1 MYSYV
6 TQHQAAYMTYVDG
19 IGAFPQFSSFTPD
32 SLRRLKESAM
42 QELQRLVPLAN
53 PSSVGFSLRSD
64 EETVH
69 IGPFSVQKGDAPSIQ
84 SSFNFGAPTTLS
96 NAMRVIRAC
105 QLNKPILLEGS
116 PGVGK
121 TSLVTALASVV
132 GQTLSRINLSDQ
144 TDLIDLF
151 GSDLP
156 VEGGV
161 PGQFV
166 WKDAEFLRALQ
177 EGHWVLLDEMNL
189 APQAVLEG
197 LNSVLDHRGT
207 VYIPE
212 LGRSFEK
219 HPSFRI
225 FAAQNPQNQ
234 GGGRKGLPKSF
245 VNRFT
250 KVYVEEL
257 HPKDQSLISQ
267 HLFPDYPIEWLEGMI
282 AFNSR
287 LNEEIIQKKAFAR
300 EGGPWEFNLRDLI
313 RWGSLLKVGERL
325 AHPYEYLH
333 TLYLHRFR
341 TSDDRERVVRIFM
354 ESFPIQPTFYIPHP
368 SISPSYLQ
376 IGAHL
381 STRKNFSPHRTH
393 PPLLPSHL
401 TYLETIATC
410 SSRGWLVILTGGR
423 SNGKSG
429 LLRIL
434 SNLSGNFLQEIAINP
449 TTDTTD
455 ILGSFEQV
463 DLNLRLD
470 ELHHK
475 FGAFLE
481 EVTRCSDFIGTQI
494 LAPPSY
500 EGIWASN
507 HQDSLT
513 QLERFISGLPALQST
528 ILDQARADLLTR
540 VRSTLLLLGGHGR
553 FEWVDGPL
561 VRALKEGHWVVL
573 DGANLCSPSVL
584 DRLNSLCESDG
595 VLMLNERGSVDG
607 GIEVV
612 RPHPNFRLF
621 MVVDPQHGELSRAMR
636 NRGVEVALLDPLPRS
651 VTSAQDLTAAQAFRL
666 GLTTTRVELGGSNP
680 DTRLI
685 TQDCIHSTLLSQSVS
700 LVSTDSPEEACLYF
714 ITESTPS
721 AFLPYA
727 IRFWG
732 CSALSGQPGSS
743 STMQSILQS
752 LHEGPPST
760 LLSQLRRRLGRKWN
774 IPSDF
779 LSFQVSIRFDIPRD
793 NTLNTI
799 HVYSLSSLPS
809 IHCPVLFSKPRTQT
823 INLIQRKL
831 LVYWTYSYNCKPG
844 RSLSLRG
851 APSQRHRHP
860 ANRMLPMKYS
870 LSWTACQRWLEPYSM
885 PNPSLIQLLCVH
897 QLWFTSIFTYD
908 FTR

>member
-1 MYSYV
+1 
-6 TQHQAAYMTYVDG
+6 
-19 IGAFPQFSSFTPD
+19 
-32 SLRRLKESAM
+32 
-42 QELQRLVPLAN
+42 
-53 PSSVGFSLRSD
+53 
-64 EETVH
+64 
-69 IGPFSVQKGDAPSIQ
+69 
-84 SSFNFGAPTTLS
+84 
-96 NAMRVIRAC
+96 MRVIRAC

-121 TSLVTALASVV
+121 TSLITALTSVV
-132 GQTLSRINLSDQ
+132 GQRLSRINLSDQ

-156 VEGGV
+156 VEGGP
-161 PGQFV
+161 PGQFA

-189 APQAVLEG
+189 APQAILEG

-212 LGRSFEK
+212 LGRSFQK

-257 HPKDQSLISQ
+257 HSKDQLLISQ
-267 HLFPDYPIEWLEGMI
+267 HLFPDYPIDWLEGMI
-282 AFNSR
+282 IFNSR
-287 LNEEIIQKKAFAR
+287 LNEEVVHKKAFAR

-313 RWGSLLKVGERL
+313 RWGSLLKVNDRL
-325 AHPYEYLH
+325 AHPSEYLH
-333 TLYLHRFR
+333 ILYLHRFR
-341 TSDDRERVVRIFM
+341 TPDDRERVARIFM
-354 ESFPIQPTFYIPHP
+354 ESFPIRPTFHAPRP

-381 STRKNFSPHRTH
+381 STRKNFSPHQTH

-401 TYLETIATC
+401 KYLETIATC
-410 SSRGWLVILTGGR
+410 SSKGWLVILTGER
-423 SNGKSG
+423 SSGKSS

-434 SNLSGNFLQEIAINP
+434 SSLSGNFLQEISINP

-463 DLNLRLD
+463 DVNLRLN
-470 ELHHK
+470 ELRHK
-475 FGAFLE
+475 FDAFIDDL
-481 EVTRCSDFIGTQI
+481 VRCSDFIGTQT
-494 LAPPSY
+494 LAPSSY
-500 EGIWASN
+500 QGIWTDN
-507 HQDSLT
+507 HQHSLM
-513 QLERFISGLPALQST
+513 QLERFISELPALQST
-528 ILDQARADLLTR
+528 TINQTKADLLSR
-540 VRSTLLLLGGHGR
+540 VRSALPLLGVHGR

-561 VRALKEGHWVVL
+561 IQALREGHWVVL

-595 VLMLNERGSVDG
+595 VLMLNERGSVGG

-621 MVVDPQHGELSRAMR
+621 MIVDPQHGELSRAMR
-636 NRGVEVALLDPLPRS
+636 NRGVEVALLDHPPRS
-651 VTSAQDLTAAQAFRL
+651 LSSTQNLTNVQAFRL
-666 GLTTTRVELGGSNP
+666 GLTTAPVELVGSSP
-680 DTRLI
+680 DARLI
-685 TQDCIHSTLLSQSVS
+685 TQDCIHSALLSQFISSTSVNS
-700 LVSTDSPEEACLYF
+700 LKEMSLQF
-714 ITESTPS
+714 IAQTTPS

-732 CSALSGQPGSS
+732 SLALSGQQDSS
-743 STMQSILQS
+743 LTVQSILRL
-752 LHEGPPST
+752 LHEGSLST
-760 LLSQLRRRLGRKWN
+760 LLSRLRHRLGRKWN

-779 LSFQVSIRFDIPRD
+779 LSFQVSIRSSIPRD

-799 HVYSLSSLPS
+799 HVYSLRSLPS
-809 IHCPVLFSKPRTQT
+809 IHCLVLFSNLKTRT
-823 INLIQRKL
+823 INLIRRRL
-831 LVYWTYSYNCKPG
+831 LIC
-844 RSLSLRG
+844 
-851 APSQRHRHP
+851 
-860 ANRMLPMKYS
+860 
-870 LSWTACQRWLEPYSM
+870 
-885 PNPSLIQLLCVH
+885 
-897 QLWFTSIFTYD
+897 
-908 FTR
+908 

>member
-1 MYSYV
+1 
-6 TQHQAAYMTYVDG
+6 MTYVDG
-19 IGAFPQFSSFTPD
+19 LGAFPQFSSFTLN
-32 SLRRLKESAM
+32 SLKHLEESAM
-42 QELQRLVPLAN
+42 QELHRLVPLNN
-53 PSSVGFSLRSD
+53 PSTLEFSLRSND
-64 EETVH
+64 GTVH
-69 IGPFSVQKGDAPSIQ
+69 IDPFSVRKGDASAIQ
-84 SSFNFGAPTTLS
+84 PSFNFGAPTTLS

-156 VEGGV
+156 VEGGA
-161 PGQFV
+161 PGHFS

-212 LGRSFEK
+212 LSRSFQK

-245 VNRFT
+245 INRFI
-250 KVYVEEL
+250 KVYVDEL
-257 HPKDQSLISQ
+257 HSKDQLLISQ
-267 HLFPDYPIEWLEGMI
+267 QLFPDYPVDWLEGMI

-287 LNEEIIQKKAFAR
+287 LNEEIVHKKAFAR

-313 RWGSLLKVGERL
+313 RWGSLLKVNERL
-325 AHPYEYLH
+325 AHPSEYLH

-341 TSDDRERVVRIFM
+341 TADDRERVARIFA
-354 ESFPIQPTFYIPHP
+354 ELFQTQPTLHPSRP

-381 STRKNFSPHRTH
+381 STRKNFSPHRAH
-393 PPLLPSHL
+393 SLLLSSHL
-401 TYLETIATC
+401 EYLETIATC
-410 SSRGWLVILTGGR
+410 SSKGWLIILTGER
-423 SNGKSG
+423 SSGKSG
-429 LLRIL
+429 LLRTL
-434 SNLSGNFLQEIAINP
+434 SSLSGNSLQEVAISP

-463 DLNLRLD
+463 DVNLRLNQ
-470 ELHHK
+470 LRHK
-475 FGAFLE
+475 FEAFID
-481 EVTRCSDFIGTQI
+481 EVARCSDFIGTQI

-500 EGIWASN
+500 QGIWTN
-507 HQDSLT
+507 NYQDSLT
-513 QLERFISGLPALQST
+513 QLDHFISGLPALRNPT
-528 ILDQARADLLTR
+528 LNQAKADLLTR
-540 VRSTLLLLGGHGR
+540 VRSTLPLIDAHGR

-561 VRALKEGHWVVL
+561 VQALKEGHWVVL
-573 DGANLCSPSVL
+573 DGANLCDPSVL

-595 VLMLNERGSVDG
+595 VLTLNERGNIDD

-612 RPHPNFRLF
+612 RPHPSFRLF
-621 MVVDPQHGELSRAMR
+621 MIVDPQHGELSRAMR
-636 NRGVEVALLDPLPRS
+636 NRGVEVVLLDSLSRS
-651 VTSAQDLTAAQAFRL
+651 VSSIQDSTNAQSFRL
-666 GLTTTRVELGGSNP
+666 GITTAGVELVGSSP

-700 LVSTDSPEEACLYF
+700 LASTNSSEEASLHF
-714 ITESTPS
+714 IARTTPS

-732 CSALSGQPGSS
+732 CLALSGQPESPS
-743 STMQSILQS
+743 IIRFILQLLREGS
-752 LHEGPPST
+752 LST
-760 LLSQLRRRLGRKWN
+760 LLSQLRHRLGRKWN
-774 IPSDF
+774 ISSDF
-779 LSFQVSIRFDIPRD
+779 LSFQVSIRSSIPRD
-793 NTLNTI
+793 NTLNMI
-799 HVYSLSSLPS
+799 HVYSLRSLPS
-809 IHCPVLFSKPRTQT
+809 IHCLVLFSKLGTRT
-823 INLIQRKL
+823 INLIRRKL
-831 LVYWTYSYNCKPG
+831 LVC
-844 RSLSLRG
+844 
-851 APSQRHRHP
+851 
-860 ANRMLPMKYS
+860 
-870 LSWTACQRWLEPYSM
+870 
-885 PNPSLIQLLCVH
+885 
-897 QLWFTSIFTYD
+897 
-908 FTR
+908 

>member
-1 MYSYV
+1 
-6 TQHQAAYMTYVDG
+6 MTYVDG

-32 SLRRLKESAM
+32 SLKCLKDSAIH
-42 QELQRLVPLAN
+42 ELQRLVPLKN
-53 PSSVGFSLRSD
+53 PSSIQFSLRSD
-64 EETVH
+64 DETVH
-69 IGPFSVQKGDAPSIQ
+69 IGPFSVRKGCGSVIQ
-84 SSFNFGAPTTLS
+84 PSFNFGAPTTLS

-121 TSLVTALASVV
+121 TSLVAALTSVV

-156 VEGGV
+156 VEGGA
-161 PGQFV
+161 PGQFA

-189 APQAVLEG
+189 APQAILEG

-212 LGRSFEK
+212 LGRSFRK

-257 HPKDQSLISQ
+257 HSKDQLLISQ
-267 HLFPDYPIEWLEGMI
+267 HLFPDYPIDWLEGMI
-282 AFNSR
+282 TFNLR
-287 LNEEIIQKKAFAR
+287 LNEEIVHKKAFAR

-313 RWGSLLKVGERL
+313 RWGSLLKVNDRL
-325 AHPYEYLH
+325 AHPSEYLH

-341 TSDDRERVVRIFM
+341 TPDDRERVARIFM
-354 ESFPIQPTFYIPHP
+354 ESFPIQSTFHTPRP

-381 STRKNFSPHRTH
+381 STRKNFSPHQIH

-401 TYLETIATC
+401 KYLETIATC
-410 SSRGWLVILTGGR
+410 SSKGWLVILTGER
-423 SNGKSG
+423 SSGKSSI
-429 LLRIL
+429 LRIL
-434 SNLSGNFLQEIAINP
+434 SNLSGNFLQEMSINP

-463 DLNLRLD
+463 DVNLRLN
-470 ELHHK
+470 ELRHK
-475 FGAFLE
+475 FDTFID
-481 EVTRCSDFIGTQI
+481 EVTRCSDFVGTQI
-494 LAPPSY
+494 IAPSSY
-500 EGIWASN
+500 QGTWTDN
-507 HQDSLT
+507 HRDSLT
-513 QLERFISGLPALQST
+513 QLERFVSGLPASQST
-528 ILDQARADLLTR
+528 ILNQAKADLLSR
-540 VRSTLLLLGGHGR
+540 VRSTLLSLGVHGR

-561 VRALKEGHWVVL
+561 VQALREGRWVVL

-621 MVVDPQHGELSRAMR
+621 MIVDPQHGELSRAMR
-636 NRGVEVALLDPLPRS
+636 NRGVEVALLDPLPRPLNS
-651 VTSAQDLTAAQAFRL
+651 TQNLTNMQTFRL
-666 GLTTTRVELGGSNP
+666 GLTTAPVELVGSNP
-680 DTRLI
+680 DARLI
-685 TQDCIHSTLLSQSVS
+685 TQDCIHSALLSQSISSTSTNSSEETS
-700 LVSTDSPEEACLYF
+700 LHF
-714 ITESTPS
+714 IARTTPS

-732 CSALSGQPGSS
+732 SLALSGQQDSP
-743 STMQSILQS
+743 STMQSILRS
-752 LHEGPPST
+752 LHEGSLST
-760 LLSQLRRRLGRKWN
+760 LLSRLRHRLGRKWN

-779 LSFQVSIRFDIPRD
+779 LSFQVSIRSSIPRD

-799 HVYSLSSLPS
+799 YVYSLRSLPS
-809 IHCPVLFSKPRTQT
+809 IHCLVLFSKLRTRT
-823 INLIQRKL
+823 INLIQHKL
-831 LVYWTYSYNCKPG
+831 LVC
-844 RSLSLRG
+844 
-851 APSQRHRHP
+851 
-860 ANRMLPMKYS
+860 
-870 LSWTACQRWLEPYSM
+870 
-885 PNPSLIQLLCVH
+885 
-897 QLWFTSIFTYD
+897 
-908 FTR
+908 

>member
-1 MYSYV
+1 M
-6 TQHQAAYMTYVDG
+6 QHQAACMTYVDG
-19 IGAFPQFSSFTPD
+19 IGAFPQFSSLTLD
-32 SLRRLKESAM
+32 SLRRLKESAI

-53 PSSVGFSLRSD
+53 PSTIEFSLSSD
-64 EETVH
+64 HETVH
-69 IGPFSVQKGDAPSIQ
+69 IGPFSIQKGDTSATQP
-84 SSFNFGAPTTLS
+84 SFNFGAPTTLS

-132 GQTLSRINLSDQ
+132 GQNLSRINLSDQ

-156 VEGGV
+156 VEGGT
-161 PGQFV
+161 PGQFT

-189 APQAVLEG
+189 APQAALEG

-212 LGRSFEK
+212 LGRSFQR

-257 HPKDQSLISQ
+257 HPRDQLLISQ

-282 AFNSR
+282 TFNSR
-287 LNEEIIQKKAFAR
+287 LNEEIVQKKAFAH

-313 RWGSLLKVGERL
+313 RWGSLLKVNERL
-325 AHPYEYLH
+325 VHPSECLH

-341 TSDDRERVVRIFM
+341 TSNDRERVVRIFM
-354 ESFPIQPTFYIPHP
+354 ESFPIQPTFHAPRP
-368 SISPSYLQ
+368 AISPSYLQ
-376 IGAHL
+376 IGAHF
-381 STRKNFSPHRTH
+381 STRKNLSPHQAH
-393 PPLLPSHL
+393 APLLPSHL
-401 TYLETIATC
+401 KYLETIATC
-410 SSRGWLVILTGGR
+410 SSRGWLVIITGER
-423 SNGKSG
+423 SSGKSG
-429 LLRIL
+429 LLRTL
-434 SNLSGNFLQEIAINP
+434 STLSGNPLREVAINP

-463 DLNLRLD
+463 DVNLRLD
-470 ELHHK
+470 ELRYK
-475 FGAFLE
+475 FHAFLDE
-481 EVTRCSDFIGTQI
+481 MTRCSDFIGTQI
-494 LAPPSY
+494 LAPSLY
-500 EGIWASN
+500 QGIWTNN

-513 QLERFISGLPALQST
+513 RLERFISGLPTLQS
-528 ILDQARADLLTR
+528 IVLNQAKADLLSR
-540 VRSTLLLLGGHGR
+540 VRSTLLLLGAHGR

-561 VRALKEGHWVVL
+561 IQALREGHWVAL

-595 VLMLNERGSVDG
+595 ILMLNERGSVDG

-621 MVVDPQHGELSRAMR
+621 MIVDPQHGELSRAMR
-636 NRGVEVALLDPLPRS
+636 NRGVEVAVLDPNHRPVNSIR
-651 VTSAQDLTAAQAFRL
+651 DLTNAQAFRL
-666 GLTTTRVELGGSNP
+666 GLTSAHVEPVGSGP

-685 TQDCIHSTLLSQSVS
+685 TQDCIYSTLLSQSTS
-700 LVSTDSPEEACLYF
+700 LASASAPEEGSLHF
-714 ITESTPS
+714 IAQTTPS
-721 AFLPYA
+721 AYLPYA
-727 IRFWG
+727 IRFWR
-732 CSALSGQPGSS
+732 C
-743 STMQSILQS
+743 SILSSRQDSYSNVRSILES
-752 LHEGPPST
+752 LHEGPLSI
-760 LLSQLRRRLGRKWN
+760 LLSQLRHKLGVKWN

-779 LSFQVSIRFDIPRD
+779 LPFQVSLRSSIPRD

-799 HVYSLSSLPS
+799 CVYSLRSLPS
-809 IHCPVLFSKPRTQT
+809 IHCPVLFSKLRTRIISLT
-823 INLIQRKL
+823 RRKL
-831 LVYWTYSYNCKPG
+831 LVW
-844 RSLSLRG
+844 
-851 APSQRHRHP
+851 
-860 ANRMLPMKYS
+860 
-870 LSWTACQRWLEPYSM
+870 
-885 PNPSLIQLLCVH
+885 
-897 QLWFTSIFTYD
+897 
-908 FTR
+908 

>member
-1 MYSYV
+1 
-6 TQHQAAYMTYVDG
+6 MTYVDG
-19 IGAFPQFSSFTPD
+19 IGAFSQFSSFTLD
-32 SLRRLKESAM
+32 SLRCLKQSAL

-53 PSSVGFSLRSD
+53 PSNIEISLRSD
-64 EETVH
+64 DEAVH
-69 IGPFSVQKGDAPSIQ
+69 IGPFSVRKGHASAIQ
-84 SSFNFGAPTTLS
+84 PSFNFGAPTTLS
-96 NAMRVIRAC
+96 NAMRIIRAC

-132 GQTLSRINLSDQ
+132 GQSLSRINLSDQ

-156 VEGGV
+156 VEGGA

-177 EGHWVLLDEMNL
+177 GGHWVLLDEMNL

-212 LGRSFEK
+212 LGRSFQK

-257 HPKDQSLISQ
+257 HPKDQLLISQ

-282 AFNSR
+282 TFNSR
-287 LNEEIIQKKAFAR
+287 LNEEIVQKKAFAR

-313 RWGSLLKVGERL
+313 RWGSLLKVNGRL
-325 AHPYEYLH
+325 AHPSEYLH

-341 TSDDRERVVRIFM
+341 TSDDRERVFRIFI
-354 ESFPIQPTFYIPHP
+354 ESLPAQPTSHALRP
-368 SISPSYLQ
+368 SFSPSFLQ

-381 STRKNFSPHRTH
+381 STRKNFSPHQPH

-401 TYLETIATC
+401 EYLETIATC
-410 SSRGWLVILTGGR
+410 SSRGWLVILTGER
-423 SNGKSG
+423 SSGKSG

-434 SNLSGNFLQEIAINP
+434 SNLTGNVLQEVAINP

-455 ILGSFEQV
+455 ILGSFEQIDV
-463 DLNLRLD
+463 NLRLD
-470 ELHHK
+470 ELRHK
-475 FGAFLE
+475 FDAFLDGMA
-481 EVTRCSDFIGTQI
+481 RCSGLVGTQI
-494 LAPPSY
+494 LAPSSY
-500 EGIWASN
+500 QGIWTNSL
-507 HQDSLT
+507 QDSLT
-513 QLERFISGLPALQST
+513 WLERFISGLPALQSI
-528 ILDQARADLLTR
+528 ILDQAKADLLTR
-540 VRSTLLLLGGHGR
+540 VRSTLLLPDFHGR

-561 VRALKEGHWVVL
+561 VQALKEGHWVAL

-595 VLMLNERGSVDG
+595 VLTLNERGSVDG

-621 MVVDPQHGELSRAMR
+621 MIVDPQHGELSRAMR
-636 NRGVEVALLDPLPRS
+636 NRGVEVALIGPLPLP
-651 VTSAQDLTAAQAFRL
+651 VTSAQDLTNTRAFRL
-666 GLTTTRVELGGSNP
+666 GLTSADVELAGSSP

-685 TQDCIHSTLLSQSVS
+685 TQDCIHSVLLSQSIS
-700 LVSTDSPEEACLYF
+700 LASADITEEAPLHF
-714 ITESTPS
+714 IARTTPS
-721 AFLPYA
+721 ACLPYA

-732 CSALSGQPGSS
+732 CSALFGQPDLPL
-743 STMQSILQS
+743 TVRSILQPLREGS
-752 LHEGPPST
+752 LST
-760 LLSQLRRRLGRKWN
+760 LLSRLRHRLGRKWN

-779 LSFQVSIRFDIPRD
+779 LSFQVSIRSSIP
-793 NTLNTI
+793 
-799 HVYSLSSLPS
+799 
-809 IHCPVLFSKPRTQT
+809 
-823 INLIQRKL
+823 
-831 LVYWTYSYNCKPG
+831 
-844 RSLSLRG
+844 
-851 APSQRHRHP
+851 
-860 ANRMLPMKYS
+860 
-870 LSWTACQRWLEPYSM
+870 
-885 PNPSLIQLLCVH
+885 
-897 QLWFTSIFTYD
+897 
-908 FTR
+908 

>member
-1 MYSYV
+1 M
-6 TQHQAAYMTYVDG
+6 QHQAACMTYVDG
-19 IGAFPQFSSFTPD
+19 IGAFPQFSSFTSD
-32 SLRRLKESAM
+32 SLKHLKQSAI

-53 PSSVGFSLRSD
+53 PNLARFSLKSD
-64 EETVH
+64 DDTLH
-69 IGPFSVQKGDAPSIQ
+69 IGPFSVRKGDASAAQPSFK
-84 SSFNFGAPTTLS
+84 FNAPTTLS
-96 NAMRVIRAC
+96 NATRVVRAC

-132 GQTLSRINLSDQ
+132 GRTLSRINLSDQ

-156 VEGGV
+156 VEGGA
-161 PGQFV
+161 PGQFA

-212 LGRSFEK
+212 LGRSFKK

-257 HPKDQSLISQ
+257 HPEDQMVISQ
-267 HLFPDYPIEWLEGMI
+267 HLFPDYPVEWLEGMI
-282 AFNSR
+282 TFNSR
-287 LNEEIIQKKAFAR
+287 LNEEIVQKKAFAR

-313 RWGSLLKVGERL
+313 RWGSLLKINERL
-325 AHPYEYLH
+325 AHPSECLR

-354 ESFPIQPTFYIPHP
+354 ESFPTQPTFHSPRP

-381 STRKNFSPHRTH
+381 STRKNFSPHQPH

-401 TYLETIATC
+401 EYLETVATC

-423 SNGKSG
+423 SSGKNG
-429 LLRIL
+429 LLRVL

-463 DLNLRLD
+463 DINLRLD
-470 ELHHK
+470 ELRYK
-475 FGAFLE
+475 FDAFLG
-481 EVTRCSDFIGTQI
+481 EVMRYSDFIGTNI
-494 LAPPSY
+494 LAPSSY
-500 EGIWASN
+500 QGIWTDDY
-507 HQDSLT
+507 QGSLT
-513 QLERFISGLPALQST
+513 RLEHLVSGLPALRNT
-528 ILDQARADLLTR
+528 TLDLAKADLLAR
-540 VRSTLLLLGGHGR
+540 VRSMTLLLGVQGR

-561 VRALKEGHWVVL
+561 VQALKEGHWVAL

-595 VLMLNERGSVDG
+595 VLMLNERGGVSG

-621 MVVDPQHGELSRAMR
+621 MIVDPQHGELSRAMR
-636 NRGVEVALLDPLPRS
+636 NRGVEVALLDQFPRLVNS
-651 VTSAQDLTAAQAFRL
+651 TRGLINAQAFRL
-666 GLTTTRVELGGSNP
+666 GLTSARVELAASSP
-680 DTRLI
+680 DNRLI
-685 TQDCIHSTLLSQSVS
+685 TQDCIQAALISQHMSASVGG
-700 LVSTDSPEEACLYF
+700 LKEAFLHF
-714 ITESTPS
+714 IARTTPS
-721 AFLPYA
+721 ACLPYA
-727 IRFWG
+727 IRLLGF
-732 CSALSGQPGSS
+732 SAVSGRPCSS
-743 STMQSILQS
+743 SNMRPVLLS
-752 LHEGPPST
+752 LREGPLST
-760 LLSQLRRRLGRKWN
+760 LLSQLRHRLGRKWN

-779 LSFQVSIRFDIPRD
+779 LSSQVSIRSSIPRD

-799 HVYSLSSLPS
+799 HVYSLRSLPS
-809 IHCPVLFSKPRTQT
+809 IHCLVLLSKRRTRT
-823 INLIQRKL
+823 INRIRCKL
-831 LVYWTYSYNCKPG
+831 SVC
-844 RSLSLRG
+844 
-851 APSQRHRHP
+851 
-860 ANRMLPMKYS
+860 
-870 LSWTACQRWLEPYSM
+870 
-885 PNPSLIQLLCVH
+885 
-897 QLWFTSIFTYD
+897 
-908 FTR
+908 

>member
-1 MYSYV
+1 
-6 TQHQAAYMTYVDG
+6 MTYVDG
-19 IGAFPQFSSFTPD
+19 IGAFPQFSSLTPD

-42 QELQRLVPLAN
+42 QELQRLVPLVNSDA
-53 PSSVGFSLRSD
+53 VGFSLRSGD
-64 EETVH
+64 ETVH
-69 IGPFSVQKGDAPSIQ
+69 IGPFSVQKGGASLVQ

-121 TSLVTALASVV
+121 TSLITALASVV

-156 VEGGV
+156 VEGGA
-161 PGQFV
+161 PGQFA

-207 VYIPE
+207 IYIPE
-212 LGRSFEK
+212 LSRSFEK

-257 HPKDQSLISQ
+257 HPKDQLLICQ
-267 HLFPDYPIEWLEGMI
+267 HLFPDHPIEWLEGMI

-287 LNEEIIQKKAFAR
+287 LNVEIVQKKAFAR

-325 AHPYEYLH
+325 AHPSEYLH
-333 TLYLHRFR
+333 SLYLHRFR
-341 TSDDRERVVRIFM
+341 TSDDREIVVRIFM
-354 ESFPIQPTFYIPHP
+354 ESLPIQPTSHLPRP
-368 SISPSYLQ
+368 SVSPSYLQ
-376 IGAHL
+376 IGSHL
-381 STRKNFSPHRTH
+381 SSRKNFSQHQAH
-393 PPLLPSHL
+393 PPLLTSHL
-401 TYLETIATC
+401 KYLETIATC
-410 SSRGWLVILTGGR
+410 SSRGWLVILTGER
-423 SNGKSG
+423 LSGKSG

-434 SNLSGNFLQEIAINP
+434 SSLSGNFLQEIAINP

-470 ELHHK
+470 ELRHK
-475 FGAFLE
+475 FDAFLDE
-481 EVTRCSDFIGTQI
+481 MARCSDFIGTQI
-494 LAPPSY
+494 LAPSLY
-500 EGIWASN
+500 QEIWASD
-507 HQDSLT
+507 HQNSLT
-513 QLERFISGLPALQST
+513 QLERFISRLPALQST
-528 ILDQARADLLTR
+528 TLNQVKADLMTR
-540 VRSTLLLLGGHGR
+540 VRSTLLLLGAHGR

-561 VRALKEGHWVVL
+561 VRALKEGHWVVF

-595 VLMLNERGSVDG
+595 VLMLNERGNIGG

-612 RPHPNFRLF
+612 RPHHNFRLF
-621 MVVDPQHGELSRAMR
+621 MIVDPQHGELSRAMR
-636 NRGVEVALLDPLPRS
+636 NRGVEVALIDPLPGS
-651 VTSAQDLTAAQAFRL
+651 VTSTQDLTTAQASRP
-666 GLTTTRVELGGSNP
+666 GLTTARVEFTGSDP

-685 TQDCIHSTLLSQSVS
+685 TQDCINSTLLSQSIS
-700 LVSTDSPEEACLYF
+700 LASTDSPEEASLHL
-714 ITESTPS
+714 ITKTTPS

-732 CSALSGQPGSS
+732 CSALHVQPGSP
-743 STMQSILQS
+743 STNQSILQS
-752 LHEGPPST
+752 LHEGPIST
-760 LLSQLRRRLGRKWN
+760 LLSQLRHKLGRKWN

-779 LSFQVSIRFDIPRD
+779 LPFQVSTRSSIPRD
-793 NTLNTI
+793 NTLNTV
-799 HVYSLSSLPS
+799 HVYSPSSLPS
-809 IHCPVLFSKPRTQT
+809 IHCLVLCSKLRTQT
-823 INLIQRKL
+823 INLIRRKL
-831 LVYWTYSYNCKPG
+831 SVC
-844 RSLSLRG
+844 
-851 APSQRHRHP
+851 
-860 ANRMLPMKYS
+860 
-870 LSWTACQRWLEPYSM
+870 
-885 PNPSLIQLLCVH
+885 
-897 QLWFTSIFTYD
+897 
-908 FTR
+908 